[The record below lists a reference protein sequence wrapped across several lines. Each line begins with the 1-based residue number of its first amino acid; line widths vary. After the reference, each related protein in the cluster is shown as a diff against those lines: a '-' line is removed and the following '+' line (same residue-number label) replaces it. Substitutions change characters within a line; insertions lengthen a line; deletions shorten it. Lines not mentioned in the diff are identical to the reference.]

1 MNDINALMEILRSAE
16 VGVGTLIV
24 IIVLVLIVTIVLCLP
39 MVFVL
44 RSKRVS
50 GSTKVT
56 WFILTSIFSWLAYP
70 AFLALTRKKADA
82 DPQSGKASG

>member
-1 MNDINALMEILRSAE
+1 MNDINALMEILRTAE
-16 VGVGTLIV
+16 VGVGSLIV
-24 IIVLVLIVTIVLCLP
+24 IILLVLIVTIVLCLP

-50 GSTKVT
+50 GGTKVL

-70 AFLALTRKKADA
+70 AFLALTRKKENA

>member
-39 MVFVL
+39 PVFVL
-44 RSKRVS
+44 FSKRVS
-50 GSTKVT
+50 GSAKVL
-56 WFILTSIFSWLAYP
+56 WFILTSIFSWLAY
-70 AFLALTRKKADA
+70 AVFLYVTRSNGKSQAGK
-82 DPQSGKASG
+82 PSG